1 MKSFINFKII
11 LLMVSSLL
19 PWPES
24 SHPSIG
30 CSREFSFLVRNFV
43 SKKWIPLFNKFKVDI
58 PLSCP
63 LHPERDIYHV
73 IHQSKFQ
80 VDPRKWSC
88 SLCGKS
94 FHREPFLDLHML
106 KKHQDKLQLTEDSVC
121 PADFCDL
128 IRCEVLHLAEISKNQ
143 NQTSEFQNPREQQ
156 QTITALVK
164 ATPRAHALSRY
175 NQQADIC
182 LTNDEQC
189 KRKGWLI
196 LPSQLPQMHCC
207 SPAPSSL
214 AKPVSNQTVTQ
225 CRTNNT
231 SDVNPETML
240 PSTSKEEELSERI
253 RQKQSSC
260 RDEDF
265 IQLRSE
271 CARLIGMCTT
281 GLILRLSNQQFL
293 HLRDELNRTVC
304 WHLQCDRYWTEVISA
319 EASTSTL
326 LLIGIAFAAVGS
338 ASSYIIVC
346 VLCREPQPSTIQ
358 PSSCVDQVPNKER
371 RSRFNGSDEW
381 NTISHPHQANI
392 NRISKS
398 SESYLKCLESSSFII
413 EADVEENSLI

>member
-1 MKSFINFKII
+1 MELFSLWEII
-11 LLMVSSLL
+11 SPRTFSGSSYVK
-19 PWPES
+19 ET
-24 SHPSIG
+24 
-30 CSREFSFLVRNFV
+30 SRETTTGKTNQDVYIFNQHFFQTFL
-43 SKKWIPLFNKFKVDI
+43 
-58 PLSCP
+58 C
-63 LHPERDIYHV
+63 Y
-73 IHQSKFQ
+73 
-80 VDPRKWSC
+80 
-88 SLCGKS
+88 
-94 FHREPFLDLHML
+94 
-106 KKHQDKLQLTEDSVC
+106 LQTEDSIC

-128 IRCEVLHLAEISKNQ
+128 IRCEVLHLTEISKNQ

-164 ATPRAHALSRY
+164 ATPRANALSRY
-175 NQQADIC
+175 NQHADIC
-182 LTNDEQC
+182 LTDDEQC
-189 KRKGWLI
+189 KRQGQIDRNFWFFPPFPISLYIMKYLFFYWLHIGWLI

-293 HLRDELNRTVC
+293 HLRGEDII
-304 WHLQCDRYWTEVISA
+304 IS
-319 EASTSTL
+319 E
-326 LLIGIAFAAVGS
+326 
-338 ASSYIIVC
+338 
-346 VLCREPQPSTIQ
+346 
-358 PSSCVDQVPNKER
+358 ER
-371 RSRFNGSDEW
+371 
-381 NTISHPHQANI
+381 
-392 NRISKS
+392 
-398 SESYLKCLESSSFII
+398 
-413 EADVEENSLI
+413 

>member
-1 MKSFINFKII
+1 M
-11 LLMVSSLL
+11 
-19 PWPES
+19 
-24 SHPSIG
+24 
-30 CSREFSFLVRNFV
+30 
-43 SKKWIPLFNKFKVDI
+43 
-58 PLSCP
+58 
-63 LHPERDIYHV
+63 
-73 IHQSKFQ
+73 
-80 VDPRKWSC
+80 
-88 SLCGKS
+88 
-94 FHREPFLDLHML
+94 
-106 KKHQDKLQLTEDSVC
+106 
-121 PADFCDL
+121 
-128 IRCEVLHLAEISKNQ
+128 LHLAEISKNQ

-182 LTNDEQC
+182 LTDDEQC

-293 HLRDELNRTVC
+293 HLRGEDII
-304 WHLQCDRYWTEVISA
+304 IS
-319 EASTSTL
+319 EERQTY
-326 LLIGIAFAAVGS
+326 FNC
-338 ASSYIIVC
+338 II
-346 VLCREPQPSTIQ
+346 
-358 PSSCVDQVPNKER
+358 
-371 RSRFNGSDEW
+371 
-381 NTISHPHQANI
+381 
-392 NRISKS
+392 
-398 SESYLKCLESSSFII
+398 
-413 EADVEENSLI
+413 